1 MERIRLEI
9 IWKWAKS
16 ILPVIGGAIAGYSYY
31 YYIGCDRGC
40 PITGNPVIST
50 AYGAF
55 AGFLFIDW
63 KAIFN
68 KNKKEETKESK

>member
-1 MERIRLEI
+1 MERFRFEI
-9 IWKWAKS
+9 IWKWIRR
-16 ILPVIGGAIAGYSYY
+16 ILPVVGGAVAGYAYY